1 MTRDGAQQFVQGTVV
16 ALVGQ
21 PDEPGALVLVEEV
34 TQRVRAERERKETE
48 WALALQLRLMETI
61 SSNAILALFL
71 MDERQHCTFMN
82 PAAEQMTG
90 YRLVEV
96 QGGPLHEFVHHLR
109 PDGTPYPL
117 AECRIDRALTT
128 RSRMQGRRSWSTRTG
143 RSTPSRS
150 RPARFSRRASRW
162 EP

>member
-1 MTRDGAQQFVQGTVV
+1 MALDGQT
-16 ALVGQ
+16 
-21 PDEPGALVLVEEV
+21 DEPGALVLVEEV

-48 WALALQLRLMETI
+48 RALASQLRLMETI
-61 SSNAILALFL
+61 SSNPTLALLL

-90 YRLVEV
+90 YRLVEF
-96 QGGPLHEFVHHLR
+96 QGRPLHEFVHHLR

-117 AECRIDRALTT
+117 AECPIDRALPT
-128 RSRMQGRRSWSTRTG
+128 RSHVQGRRSSSTRTG
-143 RSTPSRS
+143 RSTPSPS

-162 EP
+162 ER